1 MKRILKHIFSGFCF
15 LLSLIFNNF
24 VGTICKKI
32 KYGVCTANFHRK
44 LKHHGKNITIK
55 DRNLFEGLKYV
66 SIGDDFSAQDGTW
79 IGAYSEYGGE
89 KYTPSIQ
96 IGNNVHFS
104 RNCHIGAIQKVV
116 IEDNVLLGSN
126 VLINDH
132 SHGETFD
139 FSKPR
144 HQLPLYSKGD
154 ILIGANTWIGDNA
167 IILSGVHI
175 GKNCVI
181 GANAVVTKSFDEEGL
196 VIAGNPAR
204 IVKRKDS

>member
-1 MKRILKHIFSGFCF
+1 MKKILKYIFCF
-15 LLSLIFNNF
+15 FTWLLSLLFNNI
-24 VGTICKKI
+24 VVAVCKKI
-32 KYGVCTANFHRK
+32 KYGICSANFQRK
-44 LKHHGKNITIK
+44 LKEHGKRSQIK

-66 SIGDDFSAQDGTW
+66 SIGDDFFFFYGTW

-167 IILSGVHI
+167 IILPGVHI

-196 VIAGNPAR
+196 VIAGNPAY

>member
-1 MKRILKHIFSGFCF
+1 MKKILKYIFCF
-15 LLSLIFNNF
+15 FTWLLSLLFNNI
-24 VGTICKKI
+24 VVAVCKKI
-32 KYGVCTANFHRK
+32 KYGICSANFQRK
-44 LKHHGKNITIK
+44 LKEHGKRIQIK

-116 IEDNVLLGSN
+116 IEDNVLLGSD

-154 ILIGANTWIGDNA
+154 ILIGANTWIA
-167 IILSGVHI
+167 IMRLFFRAFISGKTV
-175 GKNCVI
+175 
-181 GANAVVTKSFDEEGL
+181 
-196 VIAGNPAR
+196 
-204 IVKRKDS
+204 

>member
-1 MKRILKHIFSGFCF
+1 M
-15 LLSLIFNNF
+15 
-24 VGTICKKI
+24 
-32 KYGVCTANFHRK
+32 
-44 LKHHGKNITIK
+44 
-55 DRNLFEGLKYV
+55 DRCLFRVWRREV
-66 SIGDDFSAQDGTW
+66 
-79 IGAYSEYGGE
+79 YSEYSDRE
-89 KYTPSIQ
+89 QRSFFAKLSYWRNSESCYRRQ
-96 IGNNVHFS
+96 RFIGKQRSYQRSFAWGNIRF
-104 RNCHIGAIQKVV
+104 
-116 IEDNVLLGSN
+116 
-126 VLINDH
+126 
-132 SHGETFD
+132 F
-139 FSKPR
+139 KPR

>member
-1 MKRILKHIFSGFCF
+1 MKKILKYIFCF
-15 LLSLIFNNF
+15 FTWLLSLLFNNI
-24 VGTICKKI
+24 VVAVCKKI
-32 KYGVCTANFHRK
+32 KYGICSANFQRK
-44 LKHHGKNITIK
+44 LKEHGKRIQIK

-79 IGAYSEYGGE
+79 IGAYSEYVGE

-116 IEDNVLLGSN
+116 IEDNVLLGSD

-154 ILIGANTWIGDNA
+154 ILIGANTWIA
-167 IILSGVHI
+167 IMRLFFRAFISGKTV
-175 GKNCVI
+175 
-181 GANAVVTKSFDEEGL
+181 
-196 VIAGNPAR
+196 
-204 IVKRKDS
+204 

>member
-1 MKRILKHIFSGFCF
+1 MKKILKYIFCF
-15 LLSLIFNNF
+15 FTGLLSLLFNNI
-24 VGTICKKI
+24 VVAVCKKI
-32 KYGVCTANFHRK
+32 KYGICSANFQRK
-44 LKHHGKNITIK
+44 LKEHGKRIQIK

-89 KYTPSIQ
+89 KYTPGIQ

-104 RNCHIGAIQKVV
+104 RNCHIGAINRVV

-132 SHGETFD
+132 SHGVTFD
-139 FSKPR
+139 FSRPR
-144 HQLPLYSKGD
+144 NQLPLYSKGD
-154 ILIGANTWIGDNA
+154 ILIGANTWIGDNV
-167 IILSGVHI
+167 IILPGVHI

-181 GANAVVTKSFDEEGL
+181 GANAVVTKSFEEDGL
-196 VIAGNPAR
+196 VLAGNPAKVMR
-204 IVKRKDS
+204 RMQA